1 MSFLGYNIQTAAAVI
16 IASRVMKIK
25 ISKIIQ
31 TFAYVVG
38 TLASQTVSIWA
49 RKRSDDKVDSAE
61 LLFSVFSSLLISIN
75 IFLKIATE

>member
-31 TFAYVVG
+31 TFAYDVG
-38 TLASQTVSIWA
+38 TLASQTVSVWA
-49 RKRSDDKVDSAE
+49 GKRSDDKVDDVE
-61 LLFSVFSSLLISIN
+61 ILFLCFFITHI
-75 IFLKIATE
+75 